1 MNEQKQQVGELE
13 TWAIVEVM
21 GHQRYA
27 GFVRQV
33 PMGGAVMIRVDVPEL
48 PEKEIPDVSWDY
60 DAPDGPKRVEG
71 KRKLPG
77 VPAFTKFLGV
87 SAIFSLTPCTEEMA
101 RAAVERWRSVP
112 AVEMAMPAR
121 RMLPGTT
128 SQNYASAHHSAYD
141 DEE

>member
-1 MNEQKQQVGELE
+1 MNEQKGQVGELE

-48 PEKEIPDVSWDY
+48 PEKDEVYTDY
-60 DAPDGPKRVEG
+60 DYSDGYGRQVK
-71 KRKLPG
+71 KTRKLPA

-87 SAIFSLTPCTEEMA
+87 SAIFALTPCTEEMA
-101 RAAVERWRSVP
+101 RAAVEKWRSVP
-112 AVEMAMPAR
+112 AVELAMPAR

-128 SQNYASAHHSAYD
+128 SQNYASAHHSAFD
-141 DEE
+141 DNEG

>member
-1 MNEQKQQVGELE
+1 MQATKEQAGELE

-27 GFVRQV
+27 GYVRQV
-33 PMGGAVMIRVDVPEL
+33 PLGGAVMIRVDVPEL
-48 PEKEIPDVSWDY
+48 PEKEETYVDFDGWGE
-60 DAPDGPKRVEG
+60 DGPKQLKKTRM
-71 KRKLPG
+71 LAG

-112 AVEMAMPAR
+112 ATELAMPVR
-121 RMLPGTT
+121 RMLPGVD
-128 SQNYASAHHSAYD
+128 SD
-141 DEE
+141 DEG